1 MHLGR
6 CLGKENGCLSR
17 GGPPAHHSYLFR
29 ITELCLH
36 MGRVVINSST
46 RESICI
52 LYRQSRVLS
61 TCRDHY
67 ATRIELQAR
76 FQNNPVWLPAAIDM
90 HDGLGD
96 HQLSAKFLS
105 LSDRSICELLSREP
119 CWKAQ
124 VIFDL

>member
-1 MHLGR
+1 MYLGR
-6 CLGKENGCLSR
+6 CLGKENGGLSC
-17 GGPPAHHSYLFR
+17 GVSPADYGYLFR

-36 MGRVVINSST
+36 MCRVVINSST

-52 LYRQSRVLS
+52 LNRQSRVLS

-67 ATRIELQAR
+67 ATRIELQTR

-90 HDGLGD
+90 HDRLGH

-105 LSDRSICELLSREP
+105 LSDRSICEFLSGEP

-124 VIFDL
+124 VVFD